1 LNLNIKNIL
10 KVVIIMT
17 EKQIQFLE
25 LDSYINDN
33 IDKLTKEEYKRLVE
47 ELNVLVYEILN
58 D

>member
-1 LNLNIKNIL
+1 
-10 KVVIIMT
+10 MT

-33 IDKLTKEEYKRLVE
+33 IDKLTKEEYEKLVE

-58 D
+58 N

>member
-1 LNLNIKNIL
+1 
-10 KVVIIMT
+10 MT

-33 IDKLTKEEYKRLVE
+33 IDKLTKEEYEKLIE

-58 D
+58 N